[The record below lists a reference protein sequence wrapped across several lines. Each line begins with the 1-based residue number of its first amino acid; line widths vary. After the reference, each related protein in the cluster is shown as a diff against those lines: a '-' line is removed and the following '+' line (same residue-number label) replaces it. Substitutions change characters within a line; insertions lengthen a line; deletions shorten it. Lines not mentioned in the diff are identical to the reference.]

1 MPKPSKRKKA
11 QLDLFQ
17 ISLPSP
23 ALPKEVNQ
31 KAMTLL
37 TRMFREH
44 AGRFQ
49 RVERAAA
56 HE

>member
-1 MPKPSKRKKA
+1 MPKPSKRKNA

-17 ISLPSP
+17 IPLPNP

-37 TRMFREH
+37 ARMFREH

-49 RVERAAA
+49 RVERTAA